1 MAQEFNIPG
10 LKESLADLKKLNEA
24 VLMASKNMLQV
35 AINGEKAMKAVNNNG
50 GVKDSINLQKT
61 AKTETDKLQQAKDRL
76 IKATEQEA
84 KEIAKINLQIQEQI
98 SKNKILAAAENENA
112 TALQKF
118 NAKVLESTKLSKELG
133 ANMALLAMEGK
144 KNTQE
149 YKELEKAFLK
159 ATETSSKLNE
169 SYRSISKTAGDN
181 RALVGSYS
189 EELEGHF
196 QSIND
201 SVSSLKGNI
210 ASGNYAGAFNDART
224 VVKGFGEAIAKTKG
238 EASEN
243 NQELGKTTNVFT
255 NLKTKVNDA
264 GKATVEFFKPAEQH
278 SAKMTQGLERIRI
291 GFTQN
296 RDAVDGLR
304 ASQTQG
310 NAVGEQSNNINQRG
324 SILSNLWARAQLI
337 LAGAT
342 GIASGAFGVLAVAI
356 AATGIGAI
364 IIAVALL
371 ISYLSKL
378 DPVMDFIERA
388 FAGLGGVIGFL
399 EEQIGSFITNIKS
412 VGDLMSKLGDIITH
426 PIDSINKLSSGM
438 KDAAESAMNLKQRQQ
453 DLADQQ
459 DIAAIKNKVQESDIA
474 RLMIQAKDRTKTD
487 AERQKA
493 FQDAEK
499 LNDEIY
505 KRNKANAA
513 EAVNIAITEARKKHQ
528 LNGEM
533 IKDLQDLDIVR
544 ANNLLNDGKI
554 SIESYDMLKEAFD
567 KSVEVRNQYNE
578 RLDKITTKKNNDA
591 EKADAAEEKRQK
603 AAEDRAKKALDDQR
617 KSMELV
623 IAVKKMVLDNIISSY
638 KQEENLEDANLAHI
652 RAVSMEKQVIANLE
666 MQKNKLGVKDKQ
678 DLLMIEQRGSEEIVK
693 IKREESEQLRKVQMD
708 NSKFELELYDLTH
721 QSQLDGEKKLTDLLI
736 AEEKKRLKESLELHR
751 QGMREELN
759 IDKELSDS
767 KLKEMAKSNAKLTQ
781 NQLRYLQWLEKETIK
796 TDKDIKKADSDLL
809 ESKVKNIETQVKTE
823 DRKFKL
829 LGKGATANAKN
840 EIANEKKELLA
851 KRELYKGNADKIA
864 EIDLQLAEN
873 QQKLDDLVKQN
884 KIDALNQGFNSLV
897 EVAGK
902 ESAVGKAA
910 AIAQATMNTYLA
922 ITKTLSAFPGPVGI
936 ALSVLTG
943 VAGFLQVA
951 KIAGI
956 QAFATGTN
964 NAPYTGQAIVDEEGA
979 EIHTDKQGRIKSFGQ
994 AGGARL
1000 ENITKGDRII
1010 PADISAM
1017 IKGTLYAKSIGKGD
1031 VIDYDKIGEQFGKH
1045 AGKIVGAIN
1054 NKKESNFSVVVQK
1067 NITDRVRFKKRNV

>member
-10 LKESLADLKKLNEA
+10 LKGALADLKALTDATNKL
-24 VLMASKNMLQV
+24 SKDLLTT
-35 AINGEKAMKAVNNNG
+35 AINGEKAVKSFSGSGIKDHNEQLKKSNETQKETKAVADKLVQAEEKLRFSQSDLAKQIAAANLQTQQQNQINKASVDVINQAVEASKKENTTIVEARANIALLTQARNNVNVTTTEGKAQLITFNDALDKNNKFIKDNADAALKQKMGIGDYAG
-50 GVKDSINLQKT
+50 GVKAAMEQTGLFSGKIGQLSNTAIGFVQAGAKAVTKIKDVSDSVVAASKTTAGYIT
-61 AKTETDKLQQAKDRL
+61 AKVKM
-76 IKATEQEA
+76 IATEKAATIAVEEETIAVEGSTVA
-84 KEIAKINLQIQEQI
+84 KEI
-98 SKNKILAAAENENA
+98 SKTVVTGFTQAER
-112 TALQKF
+112 
-118 NAKVLESTKLSKELG
+118 LSVI
-133 ANMALLAMEGK
+133 
-144 KNTQE
+144 
-149 YKELEKAFLK
+149 
-159 ATETSSKLNE
+159 ATETST
-169 SYRSISKTAGDN
+169 IATT
-181 RALVGSYS
+181 
-189 EELEGHF
+189 
-196 QSIND
+196 
-201 SVSSLKGNI
+201 GNI
-210 ASGNYAGAFNDART
+210 AATEGMSVAQVGLIATTEATVVSEEVATATTWGLNSALGVLLFPITAVVLALGILVYIFKDFQPIINPVKDAFAALMAVFEVLKSSIFAIVTGSKSLGEVFSTLGSETSKAADEAYKLADAQRQVVKAERELELSTAKAQAQITKLLVMSKNRTKDEEERIALIDKAIKIEKEDVANKLTLNNKKIANARLVLAEGKTISEEDMELLAKGNANYAQSIKKKYNLDQ
-224 VVKGFGEAIAKTKG
+224 EAID
-238 EASEN
+238 
-243 NQELGKTTNVFT
+243 
-255 NLKTKVNDA
+255 NLRKLQ
-264 GKATVEFFKPAEQH
+264 VE
-278 SAKMTQGLERIRI
+278 RY
-291 GFTQN
+291 
-296 RDAVDGLR
+296 
-304 ASQTQG
+304 
-310 NAVGEQSNNINQRG
+310 
-324 SILSNLWARAQLI
+324 SILEKS
-337 LAGAT
+337 
-342 GIASGAFGVLAVAI
+342 SAV
-356 AATGIGAI
+356 
-364 IIAVALL
+364 
-371 ISYLSKL
+371 
-378 DPVMDFIERA
+378 
-388 FAGLGGVIGFL
+388 
-399 EEQIGSFITNIKS
+399 EEK
-412 VGDLMSKLGDIITH
+412 
-426 PIDSINKLSSGM
+426 
-438 KDAAESAMNLKQRQQ
+438 AMNLRDKIEDRRI
-453 DLADQQ
+453 D
-459 DIAAIKNKVQESDIA
+459 KEEK
-474 RLMIQAKDRTKTD
+474 AK
-487 AERQKA
+487 EQ
-493 FQDAEK
+493 AEK
-499 LNDEIY
+499 N
-505 KRNKANAA
+505 
-513 EAVNIAITEARKKHQ
+513 
-528 LNGEM
+528 
-533 IKDLQDLDIVR
+533 
-544 ANNLLNDGKI
+544 
-554 SIESYDMLKEAFD
+554 
-567 KSVEVRNQYNE
+567 
-578 RLDKITTKKNNDA
+578 A
-591 EKADAAEEKRQK
+591 EKAEKDREAREK
-603 AAEDRAKKALDDQR
+603 KAEDDAKKSFEFLISA
-617 KSMELV
+617 
-623 IAVKKMVLDNIISSY
+623 KKLTLDNIISSY

-666 MQKNKLGVKDKQ
+666 MQKNKIGVKDKQ
-678 DLLMIEQRGSEEIVK
+678 DLMLIEQKGSEEVIK
-693 IKREESEQLRKVQMD
+693 IKQEESEELKKVQLD

-922 ITKTLSAFPGPVGI
+922 ITKTLSAFPGPIGI

-943 VAGFLQVA
+943 VAGFLSVT

-956 QAFATGTN
+956 NAFAVGTD

-979 EIHTDKQGRIKSFGQ
+979 EIHTDKYGRIKSFGQ
-994 AGGARL
+994 AGGARVTD
-1000 ENITKGDRII
+1000 ITKGDKVI

-1017 IKGTLYAKSIGKGD
+1017 IKGTLFAKSIGKGD